1 MGDITG
7 RPKAPQQQVVYVPQ
21 YISTPATTTT
31 TTSSSSSTSQDT
43 DTPLTPEAQR
53 EKSLLSRT
61 RSRLGTILTGFRG
74 VLSQNDST
82 PAKKTLLGE

>member
-21 YISTPATTTT
+21 YISTPTTTT

-43 DTPLTPEAQR
+43 DTALTPEAQR

-74 VLSQNDST
+74 VLSQSDSAS
-82 PAKKTLLGE
+82 AKKTLLGE